1 MKRAAAPKGKTL
13 LAFWMAWSIVCSAQ
27 VRPQGTVHIYRY
39 RLTVSTASHPTVSCD
54 MFPVVK
60 IQNGRIH
67 SMQVSAGR
75 HTFTAGVDQTGV
87 KVDVEGGKEYFVR
100 IDLDQNARYRSD
112 AKVVLVPPEQGSM
125 ETLKMRRVDGQYIQA
140 ATCGNP

>member
-1 MKRAAAPKGKTL
+1 MSKA
-13 LAFWMAWSIVCSAQ
+13 
-27 VRPQGTVHIYRY
+27 
-39 RLTVSTASHPTVSCD
+39 
-54 MFPVVK
+54 
-60 IQNGRIH
+60 
-67 SMQVSAGR
+67 
-75 HTFTAGVDQTGV
+75 
-87 KVDVEGGKEYFVR
+87 GKEYFVR